1 MKKISYINLILL
13 FIVLFIIMYVIESVV
28 NKYSYTKGKPINKV
42 VLPDIIQDNVKKI
55 EHLDVISDLFTSSVS
70 FIFFTIFIL
79 NGQYKYIII
88 FIFIFLIFRF
98 IAYIYFVST
107 TLPDSSKE
115 CKYSSNFFK
124 NALNM
129 GSCNNLGISVHF
141 VSIIIQILLI
151 ARYYGSSY
159 WLLYIAIYI
168 CGFILIS
175 ASRSHYTIDCITST
189 FVALVFNYEIDNIQ
203 RLLNYVV
210 GKNYFNI

>member
-1 MKKISYINLILL
+1 MKKISYMNLILL
-13 FIVLFIIMYVIESVV
+13 FVVLFTIMYIIESVV
-28 NKYSYTKGKPINKV
+28 NKYAYTKGKSINKV
-42 VLPDIIQDNVKKI
+42 VLPDIIQDNIKKI
-55 EHLDVISDLFTSSVS
+55 QHLDVISDLFTSSIS

-98 IAYIYFVST
+98 IGYIYFVST

-124 NALNM
+124 NAMNM
-129 GSCNNLGISVHF
+129 GSCNNLGISIHF
-141 VSIIIQILLI
+141 FGVIIQILLI

-159 WLLYIAIYI
+159 WLLYIAVYI
-168 CGFILIS
+168 CAFILIC
-175 ASRSHYTIDCITST
+175 ASRSHYTIDCVTST
-189 FVALVFNYEIDNIQ
+189 FIALVFNYEIDNIQ
-203 RLLNYVV
+203 RLLNHVV